1 MAAFSAEQHLTTIPT
16 WYFLTGSSASLRAAW
31 QAYNIEVEAP
41 SPNADII
48 HSSAMCFIDPD
59 GQERY
64 LASPMVDH
72 TKSGSSYLPANQ
84 LAAWARE

>member
-1 MAAFSAEQHLTTIPT
+1 MWE
-16 WYFLTGSSASLRAAW
+16 
-31 QAYNIEVEAP
+31 AYNIEVEAP
-41 SPNADII
+41 TPNADII
-48 HSSAMCFIDPD
+48 HSSARYFIDPD

-84 LAAWARE
+84 LDAWGQGIAQVARQTTG